1 MLGLNFA
8 APSSP
13 KLGSAS
19 LRPGLF
25 RAISQA
31 ILGCLI
37 AAIPAAA
44 QQPAASGD
52 SYVHHLMPV
61 PSSVK
66 FQPGRLAIDANFTVG
81 ATKFSD
87 GRLQHA
93 IDRAV
98 LRLKR
103 RTGLSLVDRLA
114 AGTAPTF
121 AVKVDGPGMAV
132 QGLDEDESYSLTV
145 GSSQAELDAATVV
158 GAIRGLETFLQLVD
172 SDNSVF
178 FLPVAQIQDQPRFR
192 WRGLMIDVARHFEPV
207 DVIERNL
214 DAMAGVKLNVFHWH
228 LSDDQGFRIESRRF
242 PKLQENGSDGLF
254 YTQEQAREVIRYA
267 RDRGIRVVPEFDIPA
282 HSSAWFAGYPQFAGL
297 PGLYT
302 VERKFG
308 IFDNAFD
315 PTREDTYK
323 FLDRFVE
330 EMADLFPDAYF
341 HIGGDESNGKQ
352 WDANPA
358 IQSFMKHHQ
367 MADND
372 ALQAYFTQQVEQI
385 LTRHSK
391 RTVGWDEIM
400 SPDLPKNVVVQT
412 WRGADSLDAGARLG
426 FDGLLSAGYYLD
438 AMETAAAHYAV
449 DPLPQDS
456 GLDPQQA
463 DHILGGEA
471 CAWAEMLTPE
481 NIDSRLWPRTAA
493 IAERFWSPATVVDP
507 HDMYRR
513 LDVVSVQLEE
523 LGVRHLAGPSE
534 MLRRL
539 AATEHIEPLRTL
551 LLYVEPTE
559 LSIREVEN
567 PFTQLTVL
575 TRLEDIVI
583 PDPVGRRRVEAAVQR
598 FLLDNSGSTAELE
611 AIFQEWNALPAAVK
625 SMAQANPLM
634 GDAQTLA
641 NELAQLAQIGHEAL
655 GYLAHGA
662 TPPAEWNER
671 SAAVLAEAAKIVS
684 PIRIAV
690 LPAIQMLVDAASAKD
705 AAPQPSH

>member
-1 MLGLNFA
+1 
-8 APSSP
+8 
-13 KLGSAS
+13 
-19 LRPGLF
+19 
-25 RAISQA
+25 
-31 ILGCLI
+31 
-37 AAIPAAA
+37 
-44 QQPAASGD
+44 
-52 SYVHHLMPV
+52 MPV
-61 PSSVK
+61 PSTVK

-81 ATKFSD
+81 TTKFSD

-93 IDRAV
+93 VERAV

-103 RTGLSLVDRLA
+103 RAGLSLVERPA
-114 AGTAPTF
+114 AGTTPTF

-158 GAIRGLETFLQLVD
+158 GAIRGLETFLQLAESD
-172 SDNSVF
+172 SSGF
-178 FLPVAQIQDQPRFR
+178 FLPVVQIQDQPRFR

-214 DAMAGVKLNVFHWH
+214 DAMAAVKLNVFHWH

-242 PKLQENGSDGLF
+242 PKLQEDGSDGFF

-267 RDRGIRVVPEFDIPA
+267 RDRGIRVVPEFDLPA
-282 HSSAWFAGYPQFAGL
+282 HSSAWFAGYPQFASL
-297 PGLYT
+297 PGLYA

-308 IFDNAFD
+308 VFDNAFD

-323 FLDRFVE
+323 FLDRFIE
-330 EMADLFPDAYF
+330 EMADLFPDAYV

-358 IQSFMKHHQ
+358 IQVFMKHHQ

-385 LTRHSK
+385 LTRHGK

-507 HDMYRR
+507 LDMYRR
-513 LDVVSVQLEE
+513 LGVVSVQLEE

-551 LLYVEPTE
+551 LQYVEPAE
-559 LSIREVEN
+559 LSIREVAN

-575 TRLEDIVI
+575 TRLEDIVV
-583 PDPVGRRRVEAAVQR
+583 PDPAGRRRVEAAVQR
-598 FLLDNSGSTAELE
+598 FLLDNSGSTVELE

-625 SMAQANPLM
+625 SMAQANPLL

-655 GYLAHGA
+655 GYLAHRA
-662 TPPAEWNER
+662 APPEEWKER
-671 SAAVLAEAAKIVS
+671 CAAVLAEAAKVVS

-690 LPAIQMLVDAASAKD
+690 TPAIQMLVSAASGKE
-705 AAPQPSH
+705 AAPQPSN